1 MVKRIGKIARAAAV
15 AFMACVFTL
24 TLLATSNADLYADAD
39 TWGWADDY
47 IRYVISEGLMGS
59 TDEDELIFNAGGAVT
74 REMFITVL
82 YRFADEPAAI
92 GLCSFTDADPD
103 AYYYTALR
111 WAQQHGIARGRGDGT
126 FGVGDTITRAEAA
139 AFLYRYGDFTGYD
152 INLGN
157 VATLDMFTDAEGIA
171 EWAVEPLSWACSHG
185 LMIGVG
191 GGKIDPN
198 GGLTRAQ
205 LATLIYRLD
214 DIFVDY

>member
-1 MVKRIGKIARAAAV
+1 MTKKFGKIAKAAIII
-15 AFMACVFTL
+15 FMVCVFTL
-24 TLLATSNADLYADAD
+24 TLLATSDADLYVDAD
-39 TWGWADDY
+39 TWGWADEY
-47 IRYVISEGLMGS
+47 IRYAINEELMGS
-59 TDEDELIFNAGGAVT
+59 TDESELIFNANAAVT
-74 REMFITVL
+74 REMFICVL

-92 GLCSFTDADPD
+92 GICSFTDADPE

-152 INLGN
+152 IDMGS
-157 VATLDMFTDAEGIA
+157 VATLDTFTDIEGIA

-205 LATLIYRLD
+205 LATLLYRLD